1 MKKFFKDL
9 MAFRL
14 ARHRQH
20 WNMIHRAGHSLFS
33 LHRKRTMMVLG
44 GLALA
49 AEALRRRHHTNE
61 LPQLAE

>member
-9 MAFRL
+9 MEFRL

-20 WNMIHRAGHSLFS
+20 RNMIHRVGRSLLS
-33 LHRKRTMMVLG
+33 VHRARTMMVVG

-49 AEALRRRHHTNE
+49 AEALRRRHHASE
-61 LPQLAE
+61 VPQLAE